1 MRPIPQVSG
10 WDQSLAFLADP
21 YRFIAR
27 NCRQLRSEVVQARL
41 LLRQTLCF
49 TGPRAAELFYN
60 ESLFCRAGAAPEPVR
75 ATLFGKGGV
84 QGLDGAAHRRRKA
97 LFMRVLAPE
106 QVAALV
112 RQVSHEWEHELAR
125 WARQPRVP
133 LYAAL
138 HPVLTRAVCHWAGV
152 PLPPAQVALRTR
164 ELVALFD
171 QAAGPPLSH
180 VHSRLARM
188 ALESW
193 LAHLL
198 AEARTGRVELP
209 EGSAAEAV
217 ALHRDEDGKVLRP
230 RIAAVELI
238 NLLRPTVAVSVF
250 ITQAA
255 HALHMA
261 PQCREPLSDSL
272 MGGDMRYAQAF
283 VQEVRRWYPFFPA
296 VAARVRHDFEW
307 QGYHFSRGE
316 LALLDLYGTN
326 HDPRSWDDADEF
338 RPQRF
343 LTRKPGAYDF
353 IPQGG
358 AEPHAHHRCP
368 GEGVA
373 IALMMLSL
381 DWLLHRMRYEV
392 PPQDLELDMSRLPSL
407 PRGGFCIAGV
417 QALS

>member
-1 MRPIPQVSG
+1 MRPIPRVSG
-10 WDQSLAFLADP
+10 WDQSLDFLADP
-21 YRFIAR
+21 YRFIGR
-27 NCRQLRSEVVQARL
+27 HCRLLRSDVVQARL
-41 LLRQTLCF
+41 LLRPTLCF
-49 TGPRAAELFYN
+49 TGSRAAELFYN
-60 ESLFCRAGAAPEPVR
+60 ESLFCRAGAAPEPLR
-75 ATLFGKGGV
+75 ATLLGKGGV
-84 QGLDGAAHRRRKA
+84 QGLDGSAHRRRKA

-125 WARQPRVP
+125 WAQRPQLA

-138 HPVLTRAVCHWAGV
+138 HPMLTRAVCHWAGV
-152 PLPPAQVALRTR
+152 PLPAPQVALRTR

-171 QAAGPPLSH
+171 QAVSPPLSH
-180 VHSRLARM
+180 LHARMARM
-188 ALESW
+188 ALEWW

-209 EGSAAEAV
+209 EGSPAEMV

-316 LALLDLYGTN
+316 LTLLDLYGTN
-326 HDPRSWDDADEF
+326 HDARSWDAADEF

-373 IALMMLSL
+373 MSLMMLAL

-392 PPQDLELDMSRLPSL
+392 PPQDLELDMSRLPAL
-407 PRGGFCIAGV
+407 PRSGLLVTGV
-417 QALS
+417 QALP